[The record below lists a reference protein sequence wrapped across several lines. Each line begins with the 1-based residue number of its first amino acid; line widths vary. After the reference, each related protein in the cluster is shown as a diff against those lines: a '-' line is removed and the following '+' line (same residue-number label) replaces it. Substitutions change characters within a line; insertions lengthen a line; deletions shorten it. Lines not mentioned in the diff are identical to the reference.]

1 NPDVIADVAERVTPS
16 VVNISATTVVQ
27 GAVSPLEAMMQGYPP
42 GQPRFGKSLGSGV
55 IVSTDGLIVTNHH
68 VVAHAARGRDILVST
83 ADGVEYAAE
92 LVGADPKSDL
102 ALLRLR
108 RAPKGLRP
116 LRLGDSAK
124 LRLGEVVLAIGNPF
138 GIGQSVSMGIVSA
151 TGRANLTG
159 AGYGEFIQ
167 TDAAINPGNSGG
179 ALVNLRGELVGIN
192 TAIFTRSGGYQGI
205 GFAIPTELVA
215 PVMKMLLD

>member
-1 NPDVIADVAERVTPS
+1 
-16 VVNISATTVVQ
+16 
-27 GAVSPLEAMMQGYPP
+27 
-42 GQPRFGKSLGSGV
+42 
-55 IVSTDGLIVTNHH
+55 
-68 VVAHAARGRDILVST
+68 
-83 ADGVEYAAE
+83 
-92 LVGADPKSDL
+92 
-102 ALLRLR
+102 
-108 RAPKGLRP
+108 
-116 LRLGDSAK
+116 
-124 LRLGEVVLAIGNPF
+124 F

-215 PVMKMLLD
+215 PVMKMLLDKGRVIRGWLGVAIQDVDRALVAALKLARPRGVLVTGVTDGSPAAAAGLRRGDLIVSVAGKATPRSGNLRNTVAALPGRTVVVEFYRGKALHQVKVALIEQAETGQKTARQGLEAGGRPTGAR